1 MTQKQTITQTFLSN
15 IVTILGLIGLFII
28 APLYFT
34 TPQWDIA
41 VLIRN
46 TVTLA
51 VPAATLIVSLLLLRR
66 HLVSIINRRDSL
78 PYDIVVMVAAIG
90 TLTVYFAGG
99 GFWSKLGMSEP
110 TLAGLNNYIS
120 TVGTQAVTAAI
131 AISVISPMLR
141 IYKAKTITT
150 GFCIILSIIG
160 IMTYSPLG
168 MMISPY
174 IPQTGDFIQ
183 TYISGASDSA
193 FWIASF
199 IGGYALVT
207 KMILLKEKLRP
218 GQ

>member
-1 MTQKQTITQTFLSN
+1 MQQQTMSKRVMAN
-15 IVTILGLIGLFII
+15 IATVLGLIGLFLV
-28 APLYFT
+28 APLFFT
-34 TPQWDIA
+34 SPPWDVA
-41 VLIRN
+41 QLIRN

-51 VPAATLIVSLLLLRR
+51 VPMATLIVSLLLIRR
-66 HLVSIINRRDSL
+66 HAVNIIKKRESL
-78 PYDIVVMVAAIG
+78 PYDIVAIVAALG
-90 TLTVYFAGG
+90 TVGVYFAAGG
-99 GFWSKLGMSEP
+99 VLTDP
-110 TLAGLNNYIS
+110 TLAGLNNYIN

-141 IYKAKTITT
+141 IYKAKTVATT
-150 GFCIILSIIG
+150 VCIILSIIG

-174 IPQTGDFIQ
+174 IPQAGDFIQ

-207 KMILLKEKLRP
+207 KMILLKEKLAP
-218 GQ
+218 Q

>member
-1 MTQKQTITQTFLSN
+1 MGQQQTIVKTVIAN
-15 IVTILGLIGLFII
+15 ISTILGVIGLFLI

-34 TPQWDIA
+34 SPGWDIA
-41 VLIRN
+41 TLIRN

-51 VPAATLIVSLLLLRR
+51 VPAAGLITSLVLLRR
-66 HLVSIINRRDSL
+66 HILNVISRRETL
-78 PYDIVVMVAAIG
+78 PYDVIVIVAALG
-90 TLTVYFAGG
+90 TLSIYFAGG
-99 GFWSKLGMSEP
+99 AFLGKGLSEP
-110 TLAGLNNYIS
+110 TLAGISNYIS

-141 IYKAKTITT
+141 IYKAKTLATAY
-150 GFCIILSIIG
+150 CVVVSIIG

-168 MMISPY
+168 MMISPI
-174 IPQTGDFIQ
+174 IPQIGDFIQ

-207 KMILLKEKLRP
+207 KMILLKEKMQP
-218 GQ
+218 GR